1 MTKYKYSKSS
11 NFYLETKKDFFS
23 KNSKLLNRVKNYN
36 DIYSAQPLRKLCKLC
51 KTKLL
56 KQADLTSHGVDYK
69 FCPNCL
75 HLNGNFEETE
85 EFIKNLYLLDGTE
98 YSSNYID
105 ENFRKR
111 AKEIY
116 IPKLNFLLENIELK
130 NRQLLDVGCGS
141 GYFVYSS
148 IAAGYKAKGIDVNTT
163 MIEFG
168 NNQIFNETRQKPLI
182 HVKEEDFYDY
192 ISNTKADVIS
202 AIGVIEHLRE
212 LDLFF
217 EAFKESKASFL
228 LYSVPMFSFSAII
241 ESILEDVFPRQLGG
255 AHTHLFTESSI
266 KQMHKILDVNPIA
279 EWRFGTDIMDLYR
292 SVRTL
297 LTSKKVSDVVT
308 DMFHEGFFKELDRLQ
323 SVLDENHFCSEIH
336 CVVSKK

>member
-11 NFYLETKKDFFS
+11 NFYIETKKDFFS

-36 DIYSAQPLRKLCKLC
+36 SIYSSQPLRKQCKLC

-56 KQADLTSHGVDYK
+56 KQRDLTSHGVDYK
-69 FCPNCL
+69 FCPNCF

-105 ENFRKR
+105 ENFPKR
-111 AKEIY
+111 AKDIY
-116 IPKLNFLLENIELK
+116 APKLNFLLESIELK
-130 NRQLLDVGCGS
+130 NKQLLDVGCGS

-148 IAAGYKAKGIDVNTT
+148 IVAGYEAKGIDVNTT
-163 MIEFG
+163 LIEFG

-182 HVKEEDFYDY
+182 HVKEEDFYYY

-217 EAFKESKASFL
+217 EAFKESKASYL

-241 ESILEDVFPRQLGG
+241 ESIQEDVFPRQLGG

-266 KQMHKILDVNPIA
+266 KQMHKILGVNSTA

-297 LTSKKVSDVVT
+297 LTNREASETIT
-308 DMFHEGFFKELDRLQ
+308 DMFYEGFFKELDKLQ
-323 SVLDENHFCSEIH
+323 AVLDKNHFCSEIH